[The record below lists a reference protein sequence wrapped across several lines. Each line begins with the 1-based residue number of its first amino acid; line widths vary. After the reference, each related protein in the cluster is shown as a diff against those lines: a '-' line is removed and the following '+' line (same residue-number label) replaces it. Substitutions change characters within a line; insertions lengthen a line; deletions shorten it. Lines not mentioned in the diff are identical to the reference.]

1 MIIYKNI
8 YLLQIVSELLGS
20 FGDNELSPECLYS
33 AQHLFKPDAV
43 SIPSS
48 YTSWV
53 SRRTY
58 GVFVSKIW
66 SLHSLFTNF
75 QVGPLQSSKLY
86 NEVRSGR
93 DPDKH
98 PKCHF
103 ETPYVVSF
111 QNKTELAKPQELF
124 TFEHPLSGDIDCN
137 RFDSRTFTVD
147 VDAELHGFGG
157 YFETVLYKDITLSI
171 RPETHSKGN
180 SS

>member
-1 MIIYKNI
+1 M
-8 YLLQIVSELLGS
+8 
-20 FGDNELSPECLYS
+20 
-33 AQHLFKPDAV
+33 
-43 SIPSS
+43 
-48 YTSWV
+48 
-53 SRRTY
+53 
-58 GVFVSKIW
+58 
-66 SLHSLFTNF
+66 F

-93 DPDKH
+93 DMNKH

-137 RFDSRTFTVD
+137 RFDSKTFTVD

-157 YFETVLYKDITLSI
+157 YFETVLYKDINLSI
-171 RPETHSKGN
+171 RPETHSKGIHCDC
-180 SS
+180 